1 MRLIGKRH
9 LDPTLLSSSGLKLN
23 NVRAIPMWFKWL
35 DQFKNNL
42 NEFKK
47 NSKDEVEMKKEKK
60 NWIYF
65 SRKSSFTVFFFK
77 KNA

>member
-1 MRLIGKRH
+1 MRLVEKRH
-9 LDPTLLSSSGLKLN
+9 LDPILLFSFGLKLN

-65 SRKSSFTVFFFK
+65 SRKSSFTVFFFF
-77 KNA
+77 

>member
-1 MRLIGKRH
+1 MRLMGKRH

-47 NSKDEVEMKKEKK
+47 K
-60 NWIYF
+60 F
-65 SRKSSFTVFFFK
+65 
-77 KNA
+77 